1 MTEERNRKWRFHEAI
16 RNARGK
22 QTKNRFLDIAVTDQG
37 VEILSCAAGGA
48 YLEIH
53 DYATGSVSL
62 DEEAITRD
70 LEDFFPILLEKQDE
84 KYPCPVCSDEK
95 EGIFALINCLNDRHD
110 YTRSQVADVIQAIE
124 EAWEAERNVQGND
137 EKQ

>member
-1 MTEERNRKWRFHEAI
+1 MTEKQNRKLRLHEAI
-16 RNARGK
+16 RDAKGK
-22 QTKNRFLDIAVTDQG
+22 QTKNRFLDIAVTGQG

-48 YLEIH
+48 YLEMH
-53 DYATGSVSL
+53 DYSTGSVAL

-70 LEDFFPILLEKQDE
+70 LEEVFPILLEKQDQ
-84 KYPCPVCSDEK
+84 KYPCPVCGDEK
-95 EGIFALINCLNDRHD
+95 EGLFALISCLNDNHD
-110 YTRSQVADVIQAIE
+110 HTRAQVADVIQPIE